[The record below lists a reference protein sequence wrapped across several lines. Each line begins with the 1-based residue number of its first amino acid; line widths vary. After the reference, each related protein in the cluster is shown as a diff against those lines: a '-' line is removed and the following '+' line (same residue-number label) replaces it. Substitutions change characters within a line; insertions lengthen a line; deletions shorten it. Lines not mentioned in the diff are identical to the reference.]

1 MKKVAIVTFPDTESM
16 SPSFGKKYNFVTDIK
31 DLQKGDKVV
40 AETVNGLK
48 IVDFVEYTDP
58 GFGDN
63 GIKLPSRWIIQ
74 KIDMETHKKRQE
86 AANRLAKLKA
96 MMETERRKAQELEI
110 YEILAKENPAL
121 ATLLEEFKQLQEV
134 L

>member
-1 MKKVAIVTFPDTESM
+1 
-16 SPSFGKKYNFVTDIK
+16 
-31 DLQKGDKVV
+31 
-40 AETVNGLK
+40 
-48 IVDFVEYTDP
+48 
-58 GFGDN
+58 
-63 GIKLPSRWIIQ
+63 
-74 KIDMETHKKRQE
+74 
-86 AANRLAKLKA
+86 